1 MTCRQRLAV
10 LAGAVVATTSLLAG
24 TAPAALAADP
34 PAENVRWVQVAP
46 DEEDGAQAGDP
57 VVPGASVY
65 SANGCTWGRGGGTVC
80 GDVQGSKKHV
90 NSLHISRQYPGMV
103 CDYKGHWKVT
113 NSSGATIASGSS
125 SRANCTPGAAY
136 FHWQINKSYPAG
148 TKVTLTWFREGGRDG
163 AVAFQ
168 LKG

>member
-1 MTCRQRLAV
+1 MTRRQRLT
-10 LAGAVVATTSLLAG
+10 AVVAAAVSASSLVVGA
-24 TAPAALAADP
+24 APAAFAADTP
-34 PAENVRWVQVAP
+34 DSELRWVQVAP
-46 DEEDGAQAGDP
+46 DEEDGTPEIAP
-57 VVPGASVY
+57 RSAS
-65 SANGCTWGRGGGTVC
+65 GCTWARGGGTIC

-90 NSLHISRQYPGMV
+90 NSLHISRQKPGTI

-113 NSSGATIASGSS
+113 NSSGATIASGSA
-125 SRANCTPGAAY
+125 SRANCTFAGAY
-136 FHWQINKSYPAG
+136 FHWNINKNYPAG